1 MCLTSSYRYSKSPSS
16 STFASPPACGLGK
29 QLENGLEGS
38 SYYES
43 SQSPEE
49 QDHNPQLETVIADIT
64 LPPNKIQGFKIL

>member
-1 MCLTSSYRYSKSPSS
+1 MCLPSSYRHGKSPSS

-29 QLENGLEGS
+29 HPENGLEGS

-49 QDHNPQLETVIADIT
+49 QDHNPQLETVIANIT